1 MNKIRQILIICFAIS
16 LQFSYADILIRQSR
30 ILGSIDKLFE
40 KSHGTFNEAIHENL
54 LDFVSE
60 KDFLEN
66 IKESI
71 EISAIFNSYS
81 SHGDAIACGLMY
93 LKTGELD
100 AFIKKI
106 ENDNSL
112 YFQRLGRSYIDMF
125 IGNTSVEKVVD
136 EINKRTGFE
145 RTYFLTMLRPM
156 YSNSTNEKEKGKI
169 ASALVNM
176 WERTEYSQDYFF
188 IAISYP
194 PIKKDTNGQ
203 FDNKINKDKRALSNY
218 MSNQVPVSY
227 FYFLYKMFTNFSA
240 VVNEDFSQDE
250 FINNELTVFPILK
263 SDEKQKNEFLKS
275 FSLAYDD
282 LIKSKQLLDADFTF
296 YWFRNAYNEQIINL
310 ARNHIKNPEFK
321 DARYKTVYY
330 LVNHDFDTSFP
341 VLTNMVQNSELCYNE
356 IKNFYRGLARLN
368 KLSYSVLTPE
378 QQQKA
383 NDYLKQQMLIE
394 KDPSMKLYID
404 FLLSICIDDYSL
416 SSERITLLNKF
427 KDITGISDEDKKQ
440 IDRRLYIIKWT
451 KLQHYPSVFYSYV
464 NGLDDKK
471 PFIDVTKTDIHK
483 LPAYRAEAN
492 GEVWYYHDVNSEA
505 YIARNKEQF
514 KSLNLVVPSELDG
527 YPVVGLALG
536 SFSIDAGSFPT
547 NIVLSNTIKI
557 IDHMSFLEN
566 TNLVSLVIPNS
577 VTNLKT
583 SSFSKSTKISKI
595 YLEEGS
601 PLTDDNFYLRWGKGA
616 GLRPECKIIRTK
628 FENGLP
634 VIPLENGVEEEPQL
648 P

>member
-1 MNKIRQILIICFAIS
+1 MQTKITLLVIYFSFTLFCLSKVVLSLNNMSDYSHIYSKDTKKEIINESNIIQLDKEDLLYNILES
-16 LQFSYADILIRQSR
+16 LEIAHI
-30 ILGSIDKLFE
+30 
-40 KSHGTFNEAIHENL
+40 FNEYSHNSVALNL
-54 LDFVSE
+54 LYKKFND
-60 KDFLEN
+60 D
-66 IKESI
+66 
-71 EISAIFNSYS
+71 EIGYV
-81 SHGDAIACGLMY
+81 L
-93 LKTGELD
+93 
-100 AFIKKI
+100 KKI
-106 ENDNSL
+106 NIDNSL
-112 YFQRLGRSYIDMF
+112 YFLRLG
-125 IGNTSVEKVVD
+125 
-136 EINKRTGFE
+136 
-145 RTYFLTMLRPM
+145 YFCL
-156 YSNSTNEKEKGKI
+156 
-169 ASALVNM
+169 
-176 WERTEYSQDYFF
+176 
-188 IAISYP
+188 
-194 PIKKDTNGQ
+194 
-203 FDNKINKDKRALSNY
+203 
-218 MSNQVPVSY
+218 
-227 FYFLYKMFTNFSA
+227 
-240 VVNEDFSQDE
+240 
-250 FINNELTVFPILK
+250 
-263 SDEKQKNEFLKS
+263 SDEKDKQILEFLNYIDNAS
-275 FSLAYDD
+275 IIERST
-282 LIKSKQLLDADFTF
+282 LIKFLQIYYLDTQLDTTKNKIENYLVDMWQNCDNSTDGYFIKMSYLVFRNKVNGVYDTLLDKNKNILWGGDRQPVPYYFSFVETCASIGNVPIKFDYITYSRKLDKYNVATNRDKESGEIINPWYKKAYFDLVNEKYILDADFIF
-296 YWFRNAYNEQIINL
+296 YAFRNTKNEIMINL

-341 VLTNMVQNSELCYNE
+341 VLTNMVQNGELCHNE
-356 IKNFYRGLARLN
+356 IRNFYRGLARLN
-368 KLSYSVLTPE
+368 KLPYSVLTPE

-471 PFIDVTKTDIHK
+471 PFIDITKTDIHK

-514 KSLNLVVPSELDG
+514 KSLNLVIPSELDG

-634 VIPLENGVEEEPQL
+634 VIPLENEVEEEPQL